1 MVTSNFGKIYHPFQF
16 ITTPPR
22 PKKKLWFPMTTP
34 SPIKLCV
41 WFFEVFRGLKIG
53 TLAQN
58 ELNGWTR
65 ALPISI
71 YYDPPRFVISN
82 SDTDPLL
89 DSYLLFSPTIRNL
102 RGKRR
107 TTFKSFHSIINC
119 INQIVMLIL
128 NPNDIYRFFLHSLTH
143 LLMSVLSLM
152 TSKNP

>member
-1 MVTSNFGKIYHPFQF
+1 MKRKQQTKYCDNFKSRYSQFSQVPNKREMVTSNFGKIYHPFQF

-71 YYDPPRFVISN
+71 YYDPPSICDFKLRYRSPCSIATSSF
-82 SDTDPLL
+82 PLL
-89 DSYLLFSPTIRNL
+89 LET
-102 RGKRR
+102 
-107 TTFKSFHSIINC
+107 
-119 INQIVMLIL
+119 
-128 NPNDIYRFFLHSLTH
+128 
-143 LLMSVLSLM
+143 
-152 TSKNP
+152 